1 MKPTTTTR
9 DRAPAPAS
17 QAAPAVS
24 PDTTRINEQIRVPEV
39 RLIDEKGQQVG
50 VISTYQALARAIEA
64 GQDLVE
70 VAPEARPPVC
80 KIMDYAKFKYQKAVR
95 ERQARKKQV
104 RIEIKEIKFR
114 PGTDTHD
121 FDVKLRS
128 MRKFLEEDGDKVKC
142 TLRFRGREMAHQE
155 LGLALLKRVEEAL
168 SDVAKVEQPPKLMG
182 RQITMVVAPSQSVK
196 TRKVPSKDQPST
208 QTEGT

>member
-1 MKPTTTTR
+1 MGEPIIIKPTIPNTGTK
-9 DRAPAPAS
+9 DRAPPAAS
-17 QAAPAVS
+17 T
-24 PDTTRINEQIRVPEV
+24 DNTRINEQIRVPEV

-50 VISTYQALARAIEA
+50 VVSTYEAMRRATEA
-64 GQDLVE
+64 NQDLVE

-80 KIMDYAKFKYQKAVR
+80 KIMDYAKFKYQKSVR
-95 ERQARKKQV
+95 ERLARKKQV

-128 MRKFLEEDGDKVKC
+128 MRKFLEDGDKVKC

-155 LGLALLKRVEEAL
+155 LGMALLKRVEEAVVDL
-168 SDVAKVEQPPKLMG
+168 AKVEQVPKLMG
-182 RQITMVVAPSQSVK
+182 RQITMVVAPSK
-196 TRKVPSKDQPST
+196 TKKVP
-208 QTEGT
+208 

>member
-1 MKPTTTTR
+1 MINKPTIPSSSPTK
-9 DRAPAPAS
+9 DRAPPT
-17 QAAPAVS
+17 PT
-24 PDTTRINEQIRVPEV
+24 DNTRINEQIRVPEV

-50 VISTYQALARAIEA
+50 VVSSYEALRRAMEA

-80 KIMDYAKFKYQKAVR
+80 KIMDYAKFKYQKSVR
-95 ERQARKKQV
+95 ERLARKKQV

-142 TLRFRGREMAHQE
+142 TLRFRGREMAHQD
-155 LGLALLKRVEEAL
+155 LGIALLRRVEEAVA
-168 SDVAKVEQPPKLMG
+168 DVAKVEQVPKLMG
-182 RQITMVVAPSQSVK
+182 RQITMVVAPSK
-196 TRKVPSKDQPST
+196 TKKVL
-208 QTEGT
+208 